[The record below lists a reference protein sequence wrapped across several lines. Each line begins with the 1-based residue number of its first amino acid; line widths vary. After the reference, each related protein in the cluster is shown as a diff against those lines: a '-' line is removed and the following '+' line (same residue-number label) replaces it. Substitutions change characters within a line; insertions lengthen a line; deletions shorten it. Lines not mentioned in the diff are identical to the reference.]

1 MNRILDTSLKRF
13 LCSVRQLIGNN
24 FFQTNTL
31 KPLFRVTILSAVDL
45 FVMGKVILLQLELQ
59 YFTSIAKFRTE
70 FVKRKSQGILNVV
83 LSTLSQWL
91 SVRYDLSGCGFES
104 RCSYLSFLKFLYEI
118 FCF

>member
-31 KPLFRVTILSAVDL
+31 KSLFRVTILSAVDL
-45 FVMGKVILLQLELQ
+45 FVIGECYLTATGTPILHKHC
-59 YFTSIAKFRTE
+59 YVSNRICKKKIARDLKLCT
-70 FVKRKSQGILNVV
+70 
-83 LSTLSQWL
+83 TLSQWL
-91 SVRYDLSGCGFES
+91 SVRYELSGCGFES
-104 RCSYLSFLKFLYEI
+104 RCSYLSFLKVLYEI